1 MVANGLFYW
10 DFLQL
15 FLSKHGTTRHKC
27 LAHIQLLYMQNEIT
41 GDNTAWNLQGSSAL
55 CFIYLYVIKY
65 LTTHSVL
72 TAKV

>member
-1 MVANGLFYW
+1 MAYSIGISCSFFY
-10 DFLQL
+10 LNMAP
-15 FLSKHGTTRHKC
+15 TRHKC

-65 LTTHSVL
+65 LITHSVL